1 MVRDVRSA
9 VDLVPLPHRRRPH
22 DCAVGVC
29 STLGGLNQHSRG
41 WRTLAVFR
49 ATPSAGT
56 SRCMRPPSTLACP
69 PWLPSLPSLPCAPTL
84 RTDLVGRPT
93 GGLRRLFET
102 HALLPRLGFFERE
115 PHRVP
120 YDFDELL
127 RAIAPRP
134 ALLHT
139 PTRDRDANASEVD
152 ALIDRVRWAR
162 LVQHAPPTATRMGS
176 AEVKVLVRWL
186 EEEVAGVTPRV
197 RDVR

>member
-1 MVRDVRSA
+1 VLAAPASTPPNLRRDAASTPPIGAFTPLGYSLGGSVALHAAALDPRASA
-9 VDLVPLPHRRRPH
+9 V
-22 DCAVGVC
+22 A
-29 STLGGLNQHSRG
+29 
-41 WRTLAVFR
+41 AF
-49 ATPSAGT
+49 AAFTP
-56 SRCMRPPSTLACP
+56 M
-69 PWLPSLPSLPCAPTL
+69 
-84 RTDLVGRPT
+84 RTDLVTRPS

-102 HALLPRLGFFERE
+102 HALLPRLGFFERA

>member
-1 MVRDVRSA
+1 
-9 VDLVPLPHRRRPH
+9 
-22 DCAVGVC
+22 
-29 STLGGLNQHSRG
+29 
-41 WRTLAVFR
+41 
-49 ATPSAGT
+49 
-56 SRCMRPPSTLACP
+56 MRPPSTLACP
-69 PWLPSLPSLPCAPTL
+69 PWLPLLPSLPCAPTSSAAHPVFPFQL
-84 RTDLVGRPT
+84 ESLFSPFSPRRTDLVGRPS
-93 GGLRRLFET
+93 GGLRRLFAT

-152 ALIDRVRWAR
+152 ALVARVRWAR

-176 AEVKVLVRWL
+176 AEVNVLVRWL
-186 EEEVAGVTPRV
+186 EEEVAG
-197 RDVR
+197 

>member
-1 MVRDVRSA
+1 
-9 VDLVPLPHRRRPH
+9 
-22 DCAVGVC
+22 
-29 STLGGLNQHSRG
+29 
-41 WRTLAVFR
+41 
-49 ATPSAGT
+49 
-56 SRCMRPPSTLACP
+56 MRPPLTLACP
-69 PWLPSLPSLPCAPTL
+69 PWLPSLPSLPCAPALSAALGAFPLQREL
-84 RTDLVGRPT
+84 RLALLPRRTERVTRPS